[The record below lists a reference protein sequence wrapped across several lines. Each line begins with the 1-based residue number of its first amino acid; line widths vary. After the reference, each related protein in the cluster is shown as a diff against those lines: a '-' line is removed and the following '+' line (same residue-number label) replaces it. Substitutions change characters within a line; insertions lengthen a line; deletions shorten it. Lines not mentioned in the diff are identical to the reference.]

1 MKNKVVALSGY
12 PASGKTTVGMKIVN
26 DRDDF
31 VYFDFGSL
39 FRPLTYYLLN
49 VEKFTYKEIETLVNN
64 DKLKDVINIEYRIA
78 DKIVEI
84 GINGYFYDFKT
95 LNNPR
100 MDEDTLTVGGII
112 NDGLIQELRNIV
124 ISLKASKNVLINARR
139 PLAAYPELDAHVFLT
154 CDFNERAKRKS
165 KLNNMTL
172 EEATKSLEIRD
183 KKEKENGFWDIFQFT
198 SLIDTTNLCIDNVCN
213 LVMKEFN
220 KKYRI
225 TYLNNLTLIL
235 GSYKCNKNCP
245 YCIAKNN
252 QKFVPNDNLN
262 LLNDVLDE
270 LEKNGFN
277 FKRFVLSGNGEPSKY
292 TYEQLKFILF
302 RLESHSEL
310 FELLRVHSSGNIFS
324 EPEKLELFNSS
335 KLNTEFEI
343 LRVSLDSK
351 VDMEVLGYDI
361 DYLKTPWFKNCKGI
375 KCDIA
380 FTDYLE
386 TEDIKNKLEKFI
398 SENPSISKI
407 RFKKLMSGDFDNTK
421 QAKWVKE
428 HSLADEKINKVLD
441 DLNLI
446 CKDRVYIS
454 EDKST
459 VYKPVGDYDKDLVI
473 NDGMIKDYN
482 HQIYSIKKLRK
493 EYCRYEK

>member
-220 KKYRI
+220 KKYRKHKKTKI
-225 TYLNNLTLIL
+225 T
-235 GSYKCNKNCP
+235 K
-245 YCIAKNN
+245 
-252 QKFVPNDNLN
+252 
-262 LLNDVLDE
+262 
-270 LEKNGFN
+270 
-277 FKRFVLSGNGEPSKY
+277 
-292 TYEQLKFILF
+292 
-302 RLESHSEL
+302 
-310 FELLRVHSSGNIFS
+310 
-324 EPEKLELFNSS
+324 
-335 KLNTEFEI
+335 
-343 LRVSLDSK
+343 
-351 VDMEVLGYDI
+351 
-361 DYLKTPWFKNCKGI
+361 
-375 KCDIA
+375 
-380 FTDYLE
+380 
-386 TEDIKNKLEKFI
+386 
-398 SENPSISKI
+398 KI
-407 RFKKLMSGDFDNTK
+407 
-421 QAKWVKE
+421 
-428 HSLADEKINKVLD
+428 
-441 DLNLI
+441 
-446 CKDRVYIS
+446 
-454 EDKST
+454 
-459 VYKPVGDYDKDLVI
+459 
-473 NDGMIKDYN
+473 
-482 HQIYSIKKLRK
+482 
-493 EYCRYEK
+493 